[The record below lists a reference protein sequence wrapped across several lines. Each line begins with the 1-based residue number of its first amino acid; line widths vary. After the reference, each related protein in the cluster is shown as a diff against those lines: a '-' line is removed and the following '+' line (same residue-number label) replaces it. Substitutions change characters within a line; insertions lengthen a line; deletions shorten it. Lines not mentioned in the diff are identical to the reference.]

1 MTACPNC
8 HAEMAPQAE
17 EAFGAVAASL
27 DVYCCAG
34 CSLFWFDGLASIRLT
49 PRAVLGLFQYI
60 GQAGAAHNVLAADLG
75 CPRCNGALSFTHD
88 VQRAT
93 HFTYWRC
100 SNGHGQLITFNQFL
114 AEKNFIRA
122 PSADELAK
130 LRDTVRQI
138 SCSQC
143 GAPVDLTTESACPHC
158 GAPITLIDSD
168 GVAKALQN
176 LAAGSSTP
184 GVSAP
189 DVARTALADA
199 QIDALFNL
207 ERIRER
213 EDRHDLLS
221 VGTAAIGA
229 LLNRVLL
236 AR

>member
-1 MTACPNC
+1 
-8 HAEMAPQAE
+8 MAPQSE

-34 CSLFWFDGLASIRLT
+34 CSLFWFDRLASIRLT
-49 PRAVLGLFQYI
+49 PRAVLALFQYI
-60 GQAGAAHNVLAADLG
+60 GQAGAARNVLATAFA

-88 VQRAT
+88 IQRAT

-100 SNGHGQLITFNQFL
+100 LNGHGQLITFNQFL

-143 GAPVDLTTESACPHC
+143 GGPVDLTTESACPHC

-168 GVAKALQN
+168 GVAKALQD
-176 LAAGSSTP
+176 LAAGASANP
-184 GVSAP
+184 PAP
-189 DVARTALADA
+189 DAARTALADA

-213 EDRHDLLS
+213 EGRHDLLS

-236 AR
+236 SR